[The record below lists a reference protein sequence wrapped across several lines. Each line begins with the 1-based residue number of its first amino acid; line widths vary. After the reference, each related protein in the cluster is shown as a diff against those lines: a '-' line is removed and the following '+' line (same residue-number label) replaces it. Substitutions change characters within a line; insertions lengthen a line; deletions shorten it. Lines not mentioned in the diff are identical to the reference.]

1 MKYAY
6 LFEAKSIQSYIFA
19 TNKLK
24 EIVGGSEL
32 IEQLTSQK
40 GLVTT
45 TLEALNLKQDIC
57 FSRCGGAAFYAF
69 SDSKSNIGRLSAVWP
84 LVFRQYAP
92 DMEFIHASGEGDS
105 ERAAF
110 ENTHTLMLADRNRPK
125 VRMPQATVYTRR
137 FPRTGEPVIKLV
149 NYGKERGIQPQDKV
163 TSRKLEYVRHEGL
176 VGRVSRGSSSNQWPI
191 NLTPEVGQDEK
202 NFPFKGSAQVIG
214 LVHADGN
221 GLGQLLMDLK
231 ESTKADDTGKVKL
244 NDKHYVEVF
253 KAVSEAIQKATED
266 AASLAVKEVLEPNK
280 APASSGVT
288 EALYPARP
296 IVLGGDDLTMIVR
309 ADLALPF
316 TQAFLHAFEKT
327 SRSELKKVK
336 EKDACK
342 GLQEVIPDYLTAC
355 AGIAYAKSS
364 QPFSLLNN
372 LAEGLCK
379 QAKKVSKLNKI
390 KAHETSKTAD
400 VIPSSISFHRVTS
413 ALVDDYKS
421 ILENELTFGNTQL
434 SRTCYLL
441 TDDERLPVHLPTLP
455 DLLALQKLLKN
466 SEGLR
471 GALRQILGM
480 LHQSPDQAQR
490 RYARLK
496 EIMQAREKEAKV
508 SSEVTWSEFFGLFK
522 RLSITQAISENDQAE
537 KPSTLDDFDIDK
549 AQALPF
555 EDVLSLL
562 SVGNDLE
569 TFSAQE
575 NKS

>member
-1 MKYAY
+1 MTIHAY

-19 TNKLK
+19 TNKLR

-32 IEQLTSQK
+32 VEQLTSGT
-40 GLVTT
+40 GLVMT
-45 TLEALNLKQDIC
+45 TLKTLGLDKDIQ

-69 SDSKSNIGRLSAVWP
+69 SSTKEKLERLSAVWP

-105 ERAAF
+105 EREAF
-110 ENTHTLMLADRNRPK
+110 ENAHAQMLADRNRPK
-125 VRMPQATVYTRR
+125 VRIPQANVYTKR
-137 FPRTGEPVIKLV
+137 FPRTGEPVVYRK
-149 NYGKERGIQPQDKV
+149 YRSIQPQDLV
-163 TSRKLEYVRHEGL
+163 TSRKLDFVKHEGL
-176 VGRVSRGSSSNQWPI
+176 VSRVSDKSTSSQWPI

-202 NFPFKGSAQVIG
+202 NFPFKGSSQVIG

-221 GLGQLLMDLK
+221 GLGQLLMNLK
-231 ESTKADDTGKVKL
+231 DSTKADDGGTVKL
-244 NDKHYVEVF
+244 SDKDYVEVF
-253 KAVSEAIQKATED
+253 KAVSEAIQTATED

-280 APASSGVT
+280 AQASAGIA

-316 TQAFLHAFEKT
+316 TQAFLQAFEKT
-327 SRSELKKVK
+327 SRTELKEVK
-336 EKDACK
+336 GKDACK
-342 GLQEVIPDYLTAC
+342 ALQDVIPDYLTAC

-379 QAKKVSKLNKI
+379 QEKSVSKLHKV
-390 KAHETSKTAD
+390 KAYETSETH
-400 VIPSSISFHRVTS
+400 VIPSSISFYRVTS

-434 SRTCYLL
+434 SRTCYML
-441 TDDERLPVHLPTLP
+441 TEDERLPTHLPILP
-455 DLLALQKLLKN
+455 DLLALQALLQKA
-466 SEGLR
+466 EGLR
-471 GALRQILGM
+471 GGLRQVLGM
-480 LHQSPDQAQR
+480 LHQSPSQAQR
-490 RYARLK
+490 RYARMK
-496 EIMQAREKEAKV
+496 EIMQAREKDGK
-508 SSEVTWSEFFGLFK
+508 SSNEVAWSEFFALFR
-522 RLSITQAISENDQAE
+522 RLSITQATPEDDQAE
-537 KPSTLDDFDIDK
+537 KPTAFDDFDIEQQ
-549 AQALPF
+549 QALPL

-562 SVGNDLE
+562 SVGNDLG

-575 NKS
+575 KKS